1 MKKLLS
7 VACLTALA
15 PLAQAD
21 TVLGVYVGAGQWNSE
36 YGGNAGTVA
45 VDLNELNIDEE
56 SNNFYYIALEHPVPL
71 LPNILLQKTDITSS
85 ETATLTSNFTLD
97 NESFSVNDEVT
108 TDIDLTHTD
117 ATLYYEVLDNWVNL
131 DVGLTLRAFDGQAS
145 VTSKTTLASETVDL
159 DEVIPLLYIKT
170 QFDLPFTG
178 WSIAADGNAIG
189 YSGDTF
195 SDLSAKI
202 AYNSDALPLLD
213 LGIEIGYR
221 RMALEVEDDGNL
233 TADLTVDGPYAAVTL
248 HF

>member
-1 MKKLLS
+1 MNKLLS
-7 VACLTALA
+7 AACLAALA

-36 YGGNAGTVA
+36 YSGDAGTVA
-45 VDLNELNIDEE
+45 VDLSELNIDEE
-56 SNNFYYIALEHPVPL
+56 NNNFYYIAVEHPVPL
-71 LPNILLQKTDITSS
+71 LPNIRLQKTDITSS
-85 ETATLTSNFTLD
+85 ETSTLTSSFTLD
-97 NESFSVNDEVT
+97 NESFSVNDEVS

-131 DVGLTLRAFDGQAS
+131 DVGLTLRAFDGEAS
-145 VTSKTTLASETVDL
+145 VTSRTTSTSETVDL
-159 DEVIPLLYIKT
+159 DEVIPLLYLKT

-202 AYNSDALPLLD
+202 SYNSDALPLLD
-213 LGIEIGYR
+213 LGVEIGYR
-221 RMALEVEDDGNL
+221 RMALEVEDDGDL
-233 TADLTVDGPYAAVTL
+233 TADLTIDGPYAAVTL